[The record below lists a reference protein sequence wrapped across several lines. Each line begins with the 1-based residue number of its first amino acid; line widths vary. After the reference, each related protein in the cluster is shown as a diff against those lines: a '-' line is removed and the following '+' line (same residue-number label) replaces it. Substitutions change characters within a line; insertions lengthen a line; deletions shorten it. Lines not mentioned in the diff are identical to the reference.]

1 VYIGADDGAK
11 DGADEK
17 DDGPDEGE
25 ENGGVGVYIGVDDD
39 AKDGAD
45 EKDDGPDEGD
55 ANDGDD
61 VYIGADED
69 AKDGA
74 DEKDD
79 GADEL
84 ATAHA
89 AMAREPQL
97 AASVS
102 QPVGIFDMSGW
113 PANRLG
119 QPPALTNERTQLSQ
133 KSPATGAEEN
143 TGVEE

>member
-1 VYIGADDGAK
+1 VYRGA
-11 DGADEK
+11 
-17 DDGPDEGE
+17 
-25 ENGGVGVYIGVDDD
+25 DDD

-55 ANDGDD
+55 ANDGEE

-79 GADEL
+79 GPDGL

-119 QPPALTNERTQLSQ
+119 QPPAVTKERTQLSQ

-143 TGVEE
+143 TGAEE